1 MSVDRCMYKEVMV
14 QICSGILVIKRN
26 KTGSF
31 VEVRRDLESV
41 IQSEAGQ
48 KEKSKYRI

>member
-1 MSVDRCMYKEVMV
+1 MSVDRCVYKEVTV

-31 VEVRRDLESV
+31 VEVWRDLESV

-48 KEKSKYRI
+48 KEKGKYRM